1 MTAINWVIKN
11 ANGVSK
17 FLGVNLVE
25 DVAVACPTCNCESIN
40 AQKMKPLFENKID
53 GVCFKLTF

>member
-11 ANGVSK
+11 ANGISK

-25 DVAVACPTCNCESIN
+25 DVAVACPTCNCESNN
-40 AQKMKPLFENKID
+40 AQKMKP
-53 GVCFKLTF
+53 